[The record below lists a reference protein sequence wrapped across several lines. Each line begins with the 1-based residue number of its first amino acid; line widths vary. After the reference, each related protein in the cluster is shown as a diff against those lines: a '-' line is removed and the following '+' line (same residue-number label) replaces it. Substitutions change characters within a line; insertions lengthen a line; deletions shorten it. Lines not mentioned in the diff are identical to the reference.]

1 MMRTLLIVSL
11 VLLVA
16 FSFGCSKK
24 KEQAPTPTTE
34 QTTQAP
40 ESVKAGQIVAT
51 IDPVSKT
58 EVDPNSQFKYEYN
71 GVVYMFNSAEN
82 MEAFKVDPN
91 KYLAPAAK

>member
-1 MMRTLLIVSL
+1 MMRTLLILSL

-24 KEQAPTPTTE
+24 KEEAPKPMTE
-34 QTTQAP
+34 QMTPAP
-40 ESVKAGQIVAT
+40 DTVKSGQIVST

-71 GVVYMFNSAEN
+71 GVMYMFNTAEN
-82 MEAFKVDPN
+82 MEAFKVDPT
-91 KYLAPAAK
+91 KYLTR

>member
-24 KEQAPTPTTE
+24 KEEAPKPATE
-34 QTTQAP
+34 QTAASQDT
-40 ESVKAGQIVAT
+40 VKPGQIIST

-58 EVDPNSQFKYEYN
+58 EVDPSSTFKYEYN
-71 GVVYMFNSAEN
+71 GVVYTFNTAEN
-82 MEAFKVDPN
+82 MEAFKVDPP
-91 KYLAPAAK
+91 KYLTK